1 MNTYS
6 PYPQGQRAAPPV
18 QMPAQAH
25 PTPRPLSANQPEK
38 KIRSGAISATVWNNE
53 QDTPN
58 GKVAYKT
65 VSFERSYKDKNG
77 QWQSTNK
84 LRGNDIPRAVLV
96 LNKAYEHLSLGE
108 DVEGEAFS

>member
-6 PYPQGQRAAPPV
+6 PQGQQSTPPV
-18 QMPAQAH
+18 AKAP
-25 PTPRPLSANQPEK
+25 SANQPEK
-38 KIRSGAISATVWNNE
+38 KIRSGAISATIWNNE

-77 QWQSTNK
+77 QWQATSK
-84 LRGNDIPRAVLV
+84 LRSSDIPRAVLV
-96 LNKAYEHLSLGE
+96 LNKAYEHISLGE
-108 DVEGEAFS
+108 EAEGEVY

>member
-6 PYPQGQRAAPPV
+6 PYPQGQRTAPPMAS
-18 QMPAQAH
+18 QS
-25 PTPRPLSANQPEK
+25 RPVASANQPEK

-77 QWQSTNK
+77 QWQTTNK

-96 LNKAYEHLSLGE
+96 LNKAYEHISLGE
-108 DVEGEAFS
+108 DAESEAY

>member
-6 PYPQGQRAAPPV
+6 PYPQGQRVQAPVPV
-18 QMPAQAH
+18 RAP
-25 PTPRPLSANQPEK
+25 SANQPEK

-53 QDTPN
+53 QDTPS

-77 QWQSTNK
+77 QWQTTNK
-84 LRGNDIPRAVLV
+84 LRSGDIPRAVLV
-96 LNKAYEHLSLGE
+96 LNKAYEHISLGD
-108 DVEGEAFS
+108 DVETEAY